1 MSVRVE
7 NLTKIYDDQKAVDN
21 LSFEVTEGR
30 ILGFLGPNG
39 AGKSTTMKIA
49 TGYIPPSQGTVYVN
63 GMDVRSNSLAIR
75 KITGYLAEQNPLY
88 TEMYIAEFLRFCGG
102 LYELSGRKLKQRVAE
117 MMDLCGLLPE
127 QKKKIGKLSKGY
139 KQRVGLA
146 QALIHEPDVI
156 ILDEPTSGLDPNQIT
171 EIRNLIKHLSLDKT
185 VLLSTHIMQEVEAL
199 CEDVIII
206 NKGKIVGSGTVDEL
220 KSKSEKGMV
229 LVVEFS
235 EIPAIEILMRID
247 GISEIEFEAKNKIR
261 LYCSKDADPR
271 SAIFQYASEAKIELL
286 GLQVQKNSLEEIFT
300 QLTKKSDK

>member
-1 MSVRVE
+1 MSVKVE
-7 NLTKIYDDQKAVDN
+7 HLTKIYDDQKAVDD

-30 ILGFLGPNG
+30 ILGFLGSNG

-49 TGYIPPSQGTVYVN
+49 TGYIPPSQGTVFVN
-63 GMDVRSNSLAIR
+63 GMDVRSNSLKIR
-75 KITGYLAEQNPLY
+75 NITGYLAEQNPLY

-102 LYELSGRKLKQRVAE
+102 LYELSGRKLKHRVAE
-117 MMDLCGLLPE
+117 MMDLCGLMPE

-146 QALIHEPDVI
+146 QALIHEPEVL

-171 EIRNLIKHLSLDKT
+171 EIRNLIKHLSLHKT

-199 CEDVIII
+199 CEDVVII

-229 LVVEFS
+229 LIVEFS
-235 EIPAIEILMRID
+235 AEPGVEALMRIN
-247 GISEIEFEAKNKIR
+247 GISEIEFESKNRIR

-271 SAIFQYASEAKIELL
+271 SAIFQYASEANIELL

-300 QLTKKSDK
+300 QLTKGPIK